1 MRSLVL
7 AAILAGTSAPAQSEP
22 AATGDP
28 RVGLR
33 FERAPRAE
41 RAEPAE
47 PAAPQQMEAPRAKR
61 SFERRGDSGTDI
73 GHAPPPQRQSFG
85 ERFGAER
92 SAAVPQFE
100 APAEPIRRRSAG
112 DSVREWRMGERRRA
126 DSPSSIEERNLR
138 EAPALGSGDGLVAP
152 ARPLPRIFDPQQRRA
167 GRTPV
172 FGTEAP
178 PPASAGTS
186 HAEPATRWSRQWR
199 TDHRYDWN
207 DWRRRHRS
215 RFHLGF
221 YYDPFGWG
229 YHRYTVGWRM
239 WPHYYRSSY
248 WLNDPWH
255 YRLPPAYGPYRW
267 IRYHHDA
274 LLVNIYTGE
283 VVDVIYDFF
292 W

>member
-1 MRSLVL
+1 MRSFLL
-7 AAILAGTSAPAQSEP
+7 AAILAGASAPAQSEP
-22 AATGDP
+22 IDP
-28 RVGLR
+28 ADLPGKDR
-33 FERAPRAE
+33 FERGARSAERSESGQQSEAPRPRRSFEHRREGAPDAVRSPPLARQPFGESARPE
-41 RAEPAE
+41 RSL
-47 PAAPQQMEAPRAKR
+47 AAPQ
-61 SFERRGDSGTDI
+61 FE
-73 GHAPPPQRQSFG
+73 PPAQPL
-85 ERFGAER
+85 
-92 SAAVPQFE
+92 
-100 APAEPIRRRSAG
+100 RRRSAG
-112 DSVREWRMGERRRA
+112 DSVREWRMGERRRE

-138 EAPALGSGDGLVAP
+138 EAPALGGGGLVEP
-152 ARPLPRIFDPQQRRA
+152 SRPLPRVFDPERRKVS
-167 GRTPV
+167 RTPV
-172 FGTEAP
+172 FGAEP
-178 PPASAGTS
+178 PPATAGTR
-186 HAEPATRWSRQWR
+186 HAEPATRWSTQWR
-199 TDHRYDWN
+199 SDHRYDWR

-215 RFHLGF
+215 RFHFGF

-229 YHRYTVGWRM
+229 YHRYSIGWRI